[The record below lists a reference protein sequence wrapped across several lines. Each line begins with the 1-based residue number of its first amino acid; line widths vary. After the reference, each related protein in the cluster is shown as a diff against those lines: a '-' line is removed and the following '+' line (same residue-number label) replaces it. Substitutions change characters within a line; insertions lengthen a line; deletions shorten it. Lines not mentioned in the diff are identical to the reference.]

1 MYKSINIENELLD
14 HYKKPT
20 LSTALNLFY
29 VGLKISASV
38 FVTISFIMICS
49 RTYTKTNPSNTLL
62 ASTTT
67 ILNDFSDISTTSSDY
82 FIGIKVEDPTYGEI
96 QTLDDLP
103 WDALAEPYK
112 KQLFSIDTFTI
123 ADKSIDLSS
132 YIVSW
137 NIDNQ
142 YNFVGNDQLIMLN
155 NTGVYAATVTIS
167 SKPPTNSIY
176 TYDFTLAVKYVR
188 REIRSLT
195 NEDRET
201 FFSAL

>member
-20 LSTALNLFY
+20 LSTAFNLFY
-29 VGLKISASV
+29 VGLKICAFV

-49 RTYTKTNPSNTLL
+49 RTYTKTNVSSTLL

-67 ILNDFSDISTTSSDY
+67 VSTTLNDFSDIYTTSSDT
-82 FIGIKVEDPTYGEI
+82 FIRIKVEDPTYGEI
-96 QTLDDLP
+96 QTLEDLP

-137 NIDNQ
+137 SIADQ
-142 YNFVGNDQLIMLN
+142 YNFVGNNQYVMLN
-155 NTGVYAATVTIS
+155 NTGVYDASVTIS
-167 SKPPTNSIY
+167 SKLPTNSVY
-176 TYDFTLAVKYVR
+176 TYDFTLAVKFVVLQMKT
-188 REIRSLT
+188 EKA
-195 NEDRET
+195 
-201 FFSAL
+201 FFPH